1 MSRRPCLCT
10 KKNPVGIELF
20 SQAKNFFYSKQLKSA
35 ADHVTEN
42 DLLISANFIRCS
54 SSVHLNGQTLELHP
68 QACTVVLFIII

>member
-1 MSRRPCLCT
+1 MFVY
-10 KKNPVGIELF
+10 KKKILWELNSF
-20 SQAKNFFYSKQLKSA
+20 HKLKISFIPSNWKA

-42 DLLISANFIRCS
+42 DLLISANFIRRS

>member
-20 SQAKNFFYSKQLKSA
+20 SQVKNFFYSSNWKA

-42 DLLISANFIRCS
+42 DLLISANFIRRS